1 MASRRGEN
9 LMPPTS
15 DAARERGTKGGKASA
30 VARRKKRD
38 MRERLEALLAGTRDG
53 MSGADALALALFEK
67 ALAGDVKAFETI
79 MATVGD
85 APRQTVCLPEL
96 PEMKTAADLPRLT
109 AAILKAVAEGRIS
122 PDEGKKLAELAGV
135 HVKAVE
141 VAELE
146 KRLSEIEKKMEGKK

>member
-1 MASRRGEN
+1 
-9 LMPPTS
+9 
-15 DAARERGTKGGKASA
+15 
-30 VARRKKRD
+30 
-38 MRERLEALLAGTRDG
+38 

>member
-1 MASRRGEN
+1 
-9 LMPPTS
+9 MPPTS

-30 VARRKKRD
+30 MARRKKRD
-38 MRERLEALLAGTRDG
+38 MRERLEALLVGTRDG

-109 AAILKAVAEGRIS
+109 AAIVRAVAEGRLS
-122 PDEGKKLAELAGV
+122 PDEGKKLADLAGV
-135 HVKAVE
+135 HAKVVE

-146 KRLSEIEKKMEGKK
+146 KRISEMEKKVEGRK

>member
-53 MSGADALALALFEK
+53 QTGADALALALFEK

-79 MATVGD
+79 MATVGE
-85 APRQTVCLPEL
+85 APRQTVLLPEL

-109 AAILKAVAEGRIS
+109 AAILKAVAEGRLS
-122 PDEGKKLAELAGV
+122 PCEGKRLADLAGV
-135 HVKAVE
+135 HARAAE
-141 VAELE
+141 VADLE
-146 KRLSEIEKKMEGKK
+146 RRVSEMEKKMEGRK

>member
-1 MASRRGEN
+1 
-9 LMPPTS
+9 MPPTS

-30 VARRKKRD
+30 VARRRKRD
-38 MRERLEALLAGTRDG
+38 MKERLEALLAGTRDG

-67 ALAGDVKAFETI
+67 ALAGDVRAFESI

-96 PEMKTAADLPRLT
+96 PEMETAADLPRLT
-109 AAILKAVAEGRIS
+109 AAILKAVAEGRLS
-122 PDEGKKLAELAGV
+122 PDEGKKLADLAGV

-146 KRLSEIEKKMEGKK
+146 KRLSDMERKMEGEK

>member
-1 MASRRGEN
+1 
-9 LMPPTS
+9 MPPTS

-109 AAILKAVAEGRIS
+109 AAFIY
-122 PDEGKKLAELAGV
+122 
-135 HVKAVE
+135 
-141 VAELE
+141 
-146 KRLSEIEKKMEGKK
+146 